1 MKRKIRRNIFSIIII
16 AFSLVNLSGCEVFV
30 EQGKGSN
37 GESVL
42 ELHGGVHV
50 KHGRNPDIESEF
62 ERYEKN
68 NSFVKDSVGYSDNIT
83 YQKCEE
89 GYKIEGDRILWGD
102 HTLCEMDLE
111 SSGTIFLKG
120 EVHVEK
126 GNYKLLSINQ
136 DDIVEV
142 LVEDEESFDKEISL
156 NKGLNKIKIV
166 GKPVTFQSLNLI
178 IDMNRLKKE
187 NIKSLIVLQEQV
199 SLADENIAQETE
211 IEDIIEEE
219 ESSSIPAIVKNDQP
233 SANDENIAQES
244 IEIKQG
250 TDSEKQDEI
259 EEGRFSSLSY
269 LKMGNTLLS
278 GTGIHLNGKKILVEL
293 NLSEEKEL
301 ELDIDYK
308 KKNGKCSLVLIENN
322 GEETVIEDVI
332 SKGKK
337 TIPLNSGKNTL
348 ILDGEKA
355 SFLSIQIGSNVED
368 LWNE

>member
-89 GYKIEGDRILWGD
+89 GYKIEGDRVLWGD

-142 LVEDEESFDKEISL
+142 LVEDEESFDKEIPL

-178 IDMNRLKKE
+178 IDMNRLEKE
-187 NIKSLIVLQEQV
+187 NIKSLIVLQDQV
-199 SLADENIAQETE
+199 SFTDENIAQETTE
-211 IEDIIEEE
+211 IEDIIEKE
-219 ESSSIPAIVKNDQP
+219 ESSSLLTIVKNDQP
-233 SANDENIAQES
+233 VIDENIAQER
-244 IEIKQG
+244 I
-250 TDSEKQDEI
+250 DLEKQDEI
-259 EEGRFSSLSY
+259 EEGKFSSLSY
-269 LKMGNTLLS
+269 LKKGNTLLS
-278 GTGIHLNGKKILVEL
+278 GTGIHLDGKKILVEL
-293 NLSEEKEL
+293 NVSEEKEL
-301 ELDIDYK
+301 ELEIDYK
-308 KKNGKCSLVLIENN
+308 KKDGKCSLVLIEDD
-322 GEETVIEDVI
+322 GEETVIEDDI

-337 TIPLNSGKNTL
+337 TILLNSGKNML
-348 ILDGEKA
+348 ILDGKEA
-355 SFLSIQIGSNVED
+355 SFLSIQIESNVEE
-368 LWNE
+368 L